1 MISQS
6 NIFIVLG
13 RQDRTSHHVIKVLVD
28 TLSTWSKAYV
38 VGPVVHIGTVEICLH
53 NMYIFHKKSTR
64 MFSYAKIIFRGFSST
79 RHFLLA
85 IFPHTYIHTNFEVK
99 PMHSKI
105 WLKFISIGSFWGQ
118 NLSQLI
124 LKLYRRACGVIKS
137 SYKSELAALA
147 ALSS

>member
-53 NMYIFHKKSTR
+53 NMYFTKK
-64 MFSYAKIIFRGFSST
+64 AQGC
-79 RHFLLA
+79 
-85 IFPHTYIHTNFEVK
+85 FP
-99 PMHSKI
+99 M
-105 WLKFISIGSFWGQ
+105 LK
-118 NLSQLI
+118 
-124 LKLYRRACGVIKS
+124 
-137 SYKSELAALA
+137 
-147 ALSS
+147 